1 MRCRYYSQRCVLCL
15 VCLRERKEAKR
26 DKSDTVMQGSLKVF
40 LCHSLCSCV
49 FVIYV
54 CEWAYIPKN
63 RPPDIFLAYYH

>member
-1 MRCRYYSQRCVLCL
+1 MCTVFGVSE
-15 VCLRERKEAKR
+15 RESS